1 MSKSISFTIHKA
13 EDAMRLIPNVLDLII
28 KGLQAGPVLL
38 TLGRE
43 KRSNLQNAKMWA
55 MLRDISDHVV
65 WHGQKLSDESW
76 KNIVSA
82 EIEAQ
87 LIFPGITVPF
97 VAMGVSTKSKNKQ
110 WFSDMF
116 EQLYAFGAEHG
127 VEWSDPE
134 IKAMAEQYSGK

>member
-76 KNIVSA
+76 KNIVPA